1 MKALIREEG
10 ETVTEDMEIPGIDWT
25 TGYPL
30 TARGWAGGS
39 YVLVNDYV
47 RDDPTDD
54 FVPADPTPARR
65 KAKGAVQAPP
75 AQAPAADGAAA
86 GCTDPSAASQP
97 ANAPAQDPPADTI
110 VIDGV
115 TYTRTP

>member
-1 MKALIREEG
+1 M
-10 ETVTEDMEIPGIDWT
+10 TEDMGIPGINWA

-47 RDDPTDD
+47 PEDPADD
-54 FVPADPTPARR
+54 FDPTPARR

-75 AQAPAADGAAA
+75 AQAPAAKETVNPDAPVPA
-86 GCTDPSAASQP
+86 G
-97 ANAPAQDPPADTI
+97 DTI

-115 TYTRTP
+115 TYTRTS